1 MSPHVDSPAAPSPPE
16 RRGVLIVGSVT
27 ADLTTFSGR
36 LPARGETILGE
47 DFTLVLGGKGANQA
61 VAAGL
66 AGAPAVMVACVGS
79 DLFRDLVT
87 DGLRDAGVDTTFVRS
102 VEGPTGIAHI
112 RVDAS
117 GENDIVMVPLANA
130 SLDEQH
136 IDEAFAE
143 TAGTCSVLL
152 TQLETPY
159 RLTRHTVATAK
170 EHGLLTVLDP
180 APAQPLDD
188 AIWPLVDIVTPN
200 ETEAAILTGI
210 TVSDDASATAAG
222 RWFVDRGVT
231 FAIVTRAADGATIVS
246 ADSVTHLPAI
256 TVTPVD
262 TTAAGDAFA
271 GYLGAALAAGSTLED
286 AVRVATAAGA
296 IAVTR
301 RGASPSL
308 PARIDVDAL
317 LARSAATSAP
327 SDPTPPDPIAP
338 DPTAPEPVGAENGAQ
353 S

>member
-1 MSPHVDSPAAPSPPE
+1 MSPHVDSPAAPSAPD
-16 RRGVLIVGSVT
+16 RTGVLIVGSVT

-36 LPARGETILGE
+36 LPARGETILGD

-66 AGAPAVMVACVGS
+66 AGAPAVMVACVGD

-87 DGLRDAGVDTTFVRS
+87 DGLVDAGVDTTFVRS

-130 SLDEQH
+130 SLDERH
-136 IDEAFAE
+136 IDEAFAA
-143 TAGTCSVLL
+143 TAATCSVLL

-159 RLTRHTVATAK
+159 RLTRHTVSTAK
-170 EHGLLTVLDP
+170 DHGLTTVLDP

-210 TVSDDASATAAG
+210 TVTDDESATAAG
-222 RWFVDRGVT
+222 RWFLDRGVT
-231 FAIVTRAADGATIVS
+231 HAIVTRAGDGVTIVS
-246 ADSVTHLPAI
+246 ADAVTHLPAI
-256 TVTPVD
+256 PVTPVD

-271 GYLGAALAAGSTLED
+271 GYLGAALAAGATLED

-308 PARIDVDAL
+308 PTRTDVDAL
-317 LARSAATSAP
+317 LAGTVASTAARTPSAM
-327 SDPTPPDPIAP
+327 PDRI
-338 DPTAPEPVGAENGAQ
+338 GAENGAH